1 MYTSYNNRVNT
12 HTLTIE
18 SKRQPHLMHER
29 FFQRIK
35 SNTTTPFAA
44 KIYQVVCDI
53 ESEILACE
61 SKHDANEP
69 FKSPLHLIKLISWE
83 DYAYRM
89 KNRAITGSAM
99 QSLFQ
104 FLEIWYVA
112 LRMIVQSWEEEQQ
125 SVLQWLLINEG
136 FHKEGWFSMKLECS
150 LNTVERLCRCRTVQS
165 DKLQSLVKN
174 LIEKRKLKGVSF
186 RCIVFVQQRISAY
199 VLCQYLNNHKSCNEY
214 GLRVGYVCARKSRIT
229 PSIKVSSG
237 QATTCIDS
245 FRDGSINIIVAT
257 SVIEEGFDV
266 PEANVIVSLM
276 YLIMATT
283 FCFRSDIY
291 HSFE

>member
-1 MYTSYNNRVNT
+1 M
-12 HTLTIE
+12 IE
-18 SKRQPHLMHER
+18 SKRQPHLMHEK
-29 FFQRIK
+29 FFQRIN

-69 FKSPLHLIKLISWE
+69 FKSPLKLIKLISWE

-89 KNRAITGSAM
+89 KNQSITGSAM
-99 QSLFQ
+99 QSLFE

-112 LRMIVQSWEEEQQ
+112 LRMIVQSWEEEEPL
-125 SVLQWLLINEG
+125 VLQWLLINEG
-136 FHKEGWFSMKLECS
+136 FQKEGWYGMKLECS
-150 LNTVERLCRCRTVQS
+150 LNAVKRLCRCRTEQF
-165 DKLQSLVKN
+165 DKLQSLTKN

-199 VLCQYLNNHKSCNEY
+199 VLCQYLNNHQSCDEH

-229 PSIKVSSG
+229 PSIKVRSG
-237 QATTCIDS
+237 EATNCIES

-266 PEANVIVSLM
+266 PDTNVVVSCI
-276 YLIMATT
+276 LIMATT
-283 FCFRSDIY
+283 FCFRSDIF